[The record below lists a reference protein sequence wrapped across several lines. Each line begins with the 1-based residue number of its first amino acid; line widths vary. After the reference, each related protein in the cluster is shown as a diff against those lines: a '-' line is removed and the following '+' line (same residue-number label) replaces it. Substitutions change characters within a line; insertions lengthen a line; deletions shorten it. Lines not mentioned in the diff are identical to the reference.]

1 VWPHDFETR
10 LSISVVRIGQSVDK
24 VVRKDSGMRWA
35 FIALIYVG
43 AILVTLAARNAWVA
57 KSAAP
62 TAKDEIPTSNSRRQA
77 LRIFADGIV
86 EGTHPEVSPRF
97 EIAGR
102 IRKVLVH
109 ENETVAAGYVLAE
122 LESDVGELRLSEA
135 RTRLAIATAE
145 RDELVAETKQAA
157 KDRRVQQAGGEAK
170 GRDYGAK
177 IDAARLAIAD
187 SRIALA
193 EAAIQQEELLL
204 EKTRLR
210 SPIDG
215 VVLRAVPEPGE
226 FTGPTDSRELFTIAN
241 HATTRVRAY
250 VEELDALRV
259 KPGLRAVV
267 TCVGEPGREY
277 PGQIISCAP
286 AVRPKVSRHLKPGE
300 FVDVRVREIV
310 IELDN
315 GSELLLGLPVEV
327 FIDRDA
333 RNK

>member
-1 VWPHDFETR
+1 
-10 LSISVVRIGQSVDK
+10 
-24 VVRKDSGMRWA
+24 MRWA

-43 AILVTLAARNAWVA
+43 AVLITLAVRNAWVA
-57 KSAAP
+57 KTASPPPAAET
-62 TAKDEIPTSNSRRQA
+62 TASNSRRPA
-77 LRIFADGIV
+77 SRIFADGIV
-86 EGTHPEVSPRF
+86 EGAHPEISPRF
-97 EIAGR
+97 EIPGR
-102 IRKVLVH
+102 IRAVHVH

-122 LESDVGELRLSEA
+122 LESDVSELRLSEA
-135 RTRLAIATAE
+135 RTRLSIAAAE
-145 RDELVAETKQAA
+145 RDQLVAETKQSA
-157 KDRRVQQAGGEAK
+157 KDRRVQPAGGETK

-177 IDAARLAIAD
+177 IDAARQAIAD

-226 FTGPTDSRELFTIAN
+226 FTGPTDPRELFTIAN
-241 HATTRVRAY
+241 RGTTRVRAS
-250 VEELDALRV
+250 VEELDAMRV

-267 TCVGEPGREY
+267 MCAGDPGREY
-277 PGQIISCAP
+277 QGRIVSCAP
-286 AVRPKVSRHLKPGE
+286 SVRPKTSRHLKPGE
-300 FVDVRVREIV
+300 LVDVRVREVV

-327 FIDRDA
+327 FIDRDT

>member
-1 VWPHDFETR
+1 
-10 LSISVVRIGQSVDK
+10 
-24 VVRKDSGMRWA
+24 MRWA

-43 AILVTLAARNAWVA
+43 AVLVTLAVRNAWVA
-57 KSAAP
+57 KTATSTALVEAPAA
-62 TAKDEIPTSNSRRQA
+62 NSRRA
-77 LRIFADGIV
+77 AARIFADGIV
-86 EGTHPEVSPRF
+86 EGTYPEISPRF
-97 EIAGR
+97 EIPGR
-102 IRKVLVH
+102 IRKVHVH

-122 LESDVGELRLSEA
+122 LESDVSELRLSEA
-135 RTRLAIATAE
+135 RTRLAIATSE
-145 RDELVAETKQAA
+145 RDELVAETKQSA
-157 KDRRVQQAGGEAK
+157 KDRRVQPAGGDTK
-170 GRDYGAK
+170 GRDYAAK
-177 IDAARLAIAD
+177 IDAARQAIAE

-226 FTGPTDSRELFTIAN
+226 FTGPADVRELFTVAN
-241 HATTRVRAY
+241 RGTTRVRAY

-267 TCVGEPGREY
+267 TCAGEPGREFQ
-277 PGQIISCAP
+277 GQIVSCAP
-286 AVRPKVSRHLKPGE
+286 SVRPKTSRHLKPGE
-300 FVDVRVREIV
+300 LVDVRVREVV

-327 FIDRDA
+327 FIDRDT
-333 RNK
+333 RTK